1 MKRYLRNIVFVVTSI
16 LFYLIWNN
24 GGELVYGRFLAAGMQ
39 HITTK
44 FSTIEKIRLENLEK
58 QNEVLIFFKYPD
70 RTTNITLEY
79 CLPIVLLFA
88 WQFSVFFDTRI
99 RKRTAAKLF
108 ALNFTIV
115 LILQTLL
122 PLLLFNV
129 SQSKVKSVSL
139 FIGLQIFGFI
149 VFFLILKD
157 SIVIKSLV
165 LQKKKDSIS
174 K

>member
-1 MKRYLRNIVFVVTSI
+1 MKRYLRNTVFVVTSI
-16 LFYLIWNN
+16 LFYLIWNS
-24 GGELVYGRFLAAGMQ
+24 GGELGYGKLLRAGME

-44 FSTIEKIRLENLEK
+44 FSSIEDIRLENLEK
-58 QNEVLIFFKYPD
+58 QNEVVIYFKYPD
-70 RTTNITLEY
+70 RTTSITLEY

-99 RKRTAAKLF
+99 RKRTAAKFF

-115 LILQTLL
+115 FILQTLL

-157 SIVIKSLV
+157 SILIKSMAIR
-165 LQKKKDSIS
+165 QNKDSIS